1 MYLSPLLVCN
11 TTPSNSVV
19 AKILHLQGHG
29 SCSGFLLT
37 ALRREVAAG
46 ARTADLE
53 SGEVDSTGPG
63 GLQGLSRW
71 ARGPAGSRRQGNK
84 EDPYQAWDTMGSLV
98 PEKSGTGTAPGNC
111 SQRGKHGTQ
120 HINGTLSLGE
130 TTLLPYSL
138 SLSPASLATGKYT
151 TQTRDHMRGFPLY
164 EA

>member
-1 MYLSPLLVCN
+1 M
-11 TTPSNSVV
+11 
-19 AKILHLQGHG
+19 
-29 SCSGFLLT
+29 
-37 ALRREVAAG
+37 AAG

-151 TQTRDHMRGFPLY
+151 TQTRDHMRGFHREEQKKQRCTCKGQGRLFTFCAFIVSWFLIY
-164 EA
+164 GSCHS